1 MEYTVAD
8 SADITPHS
16 EHWSNYFDWGVF
28 LVCCMLVAVGL
39 ISIYSATYD
48 ASMSEY
54 FTKQLMYSAIGLV
67 FMLTIAFLPER
78 WIYNLAYPSYGL
90 AIVLLGLV
98 LAIGKTVYGQ
108 KNWLVIGSFSFQP
121 SELAKIIT
129 VLAVA
134 RFLTH
139 RGRNIRTLRDLGIT
153 LLLIVLPMGLILV
166 EDTGS
171 ASVFAAITV
180 GVMLWA
186 GMDIFILFTLA
197 AIPVI
202 VVLSFFGQT
211 WYYASA
217 GIFSAA
223 AVVFRRGIIGTL
235 IAAGLF
241 FGAGFAS
248 SFAYNNLLKP
258 YQKDRVQILLNP
270 DADPRGKG
278 YNVIQSIMAVGSGG
292 LFGKGFLHGTQT
304 QLRYIP
310 KQWTDFIFCV
320 PTEEFGFVGG
330 VIVLGLLGMLIVRI
344 IDVAA
349 DSHSKFA
356 SMTSAGVAVIFF
368 YHTAVNIGM
377 AIGVFPV
384 MGIPLPFISA
394 GGTSLVVNMGMV
406 GLVLND
412 YRSKRLKS
420 RRQ

>member
-278 YNVIQSIMAVGSGG
+278 YNVIQSLWPWA
-292 LFGKGFLHGTQT
+292 
-304 QLRYIP
+304 
-310 KQWTDFIFCV
+310 
-320 PTEEFGFVGG
+320 
-330 VIVLGLLGMLIVRI
+330 
-344 IDVAA
+344 AA
-349 DSHSKFA
+349 DF
-356 SMTSAGVAVIFF
+356 SAKDSCMERKRNFVIFQSNGRILF
-368 YHTAVNIGM
+368 SVYQRKNSD
-377 AIGVFPV
+377 
-384 MGIPLPFISA
+384 L
-394 GGTSLVVNMGMV
+394 
-406 GLVLND
+406 
-412 YRSKRLKS
+412 
-420 RRQ
+420 